1 MPKIFTEA
9 EKDRHREVLFDKGFR
24 LISER
29 GYKNVKVDQL
39 VELIEA
45 SKGYF
50 YTLFDSKEEY
60 FLGAI
65 AWQMEREY
73 DRLKEAKDAGASDEE
88 VRILYRE
95 IFLESRFSNY
105 IDMIEIR
112 EKAGEELWERFR
124 TFELRFFEKV
134 TALLCRGR
142 RKPDPKV
149 LSNLSAMI
157 FLSYGMLSYAPYL
170 FKERNRETVEIL
182 LDTMHRYAIGEK

>member
-24 LISER
+24 LISEK

-73 DRLKEAKDAGASDEE
+73 DRLKEAKDDREAAY
-88 VRILYRE
+88 RIGTQWCISQCRDLLAHGVPAVHFYT
-95 IFLESRFSNY
+95 
-105 IDMIEIR
+105 M
-112 EKAGEELWERFR
+112 GR
-124 TFELRFFEKV
+124 T
-134 TALLCRGR
+134 
-142 RKPDPKV
+142 
-149 LSNLSAMI
+149 
-157 FLSYGMLSYAPYL
+157 
-170 FKERNRETVEIL
+170 RNIVEIL
-182 LDTMHRYAIGEK
+182 KECF

>member
-9 EKDRHREVLFDKGFR
+9 EKDRHREVLFDEGFR

-29 GYKNVKVDQL
+29 GYKNVKVEQL
-39 VELIEA
+39 VKLIGA

-50 YTLFDSKEEY
+50 YALFDSKEEY
-60 FLGAI
+60 FLKAI

-73 DRLKEAKDAGASDEE
+73 DRLREAKEAGASDEE
-88 VRILYRE
+88 IRMLYRE
-95 IFLESRFSNY
+95 IFLDSRFANY

-124 TFELRFFEKV
+124 AFEERFFEKV
-134 TALLCRGR
+134 TALLCRGK

-157 FLSYGMLSYAPYL
+157 FLSYGMSSYAPYL
-170 FKERNRETVEIL
+170 FKEKNRDTIELL
-182 LDTMHRYAIGEK
+182 LDTMHRYAIGG